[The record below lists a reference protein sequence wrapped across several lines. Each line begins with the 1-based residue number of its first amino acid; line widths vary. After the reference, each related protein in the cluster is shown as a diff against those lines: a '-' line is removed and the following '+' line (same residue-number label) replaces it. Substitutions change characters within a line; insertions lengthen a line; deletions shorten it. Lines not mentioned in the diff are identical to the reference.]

1 MDSGAFHR
9 DFGIRCRKFVY
20 VGTISEQ
27 QRRKKE
33 TEKRDEKALLK
44 GFFYLF
50 HLISF

>member
-1 MDSGAFHR
+1 MDSSAFYG
-9 DFGIRCRKFVY
+9 DFGSRCCKFVY

-27 QRRKKE
+27 QKRKKE